1 MKISDATYFD
11 YIDGLLNEKERLEFE
26 QYLNDNQDAQK
37 KLSEFKN
44 LDNSIDQNFNT
55 SQIDDSISKFG
66 QKFDDL
72 QSKIDTSVNTKE
84 KNQNFISKIFEPILV
99 IPIQSKAVLFAVA
112 VGIFFIGNQQIIET
126 GKMMSND
133 QYLQVS
139 EVLVDEYPNLFKEG
153 NTAQS
158 VELKLESNNYSA
170 VSVPL
175 TQTRSSDSNKELE
188 CPQEL
193 DRKQIKIS
201 NKTENTSDNYY
212 IYCGST
218 DSNKWD
224 LHHIEIQI
232 GSEPI
237 DITGDYKIISDYN
250 FIYLFPKN

>member
-26 QYLNDNQDAQK
+26 QYLNDNKDAQK

-55 SQIDDSISKFG
+55 SQIDDTITKFS

-72 QSKIDTSVNTKE
+72 QSKIDTSANTKE

-139 EVLVDEYPNLFKEG
+139 EVLVDEYPNLFIEG
-153 NTAQS
+153 NTVQS
-158 VELKLESNNYSA
+158 VELKLERNFSMDASA
-170 VSVPL
+170 
-175 TQTRSSDSNKELE
+175 RSK
-188 CPQEL
+188 
-193 DRKQIKIS
+193 
-201 NKTENTSDNYY
+201 
-212 IYCGST
+212 
-218 DSNKWD
+218 
-224 LHHIEIQI
+224 
-232 GSEPI
+232 
-237 DITGDYKIISDYN
+237 
-250 FIYLFPKN
+250 IYLRVFSTLR